1 MNTSINR
8 QGGFT
13 LIELMIVVVV
23 VAILA
28 AIAYPAYTQQVRE
41 TRRSEYQGKL
51 MDLAAS
57 LENYRARRFSYK
69 DADSNLG
76 SLSSD
81 LDSNDYY
88 TVSIS
93 VTNNNQRYEIT
104 ANPRGRRAVMVSC
117 VWTARAHLL
126 REGQHLHPGLVRLLG
141 IDQGSDRRC
150 PLRCG
155 RCPSPS

>member
-1 MNTSINR
+1 MKTSINR

-28 AIAYPAYTQQVRE
+28 AIAYPAYTEQVRE

-76 SLSSD
+76 SLSPD
-81 LDSNDYY
+81 LNNNDYY
-88 TVSIS
+88 TVGI
-93 VTNNNQRYEIT
+93 TLRDNNQRYEIV
-104 ANPRGRRAVMVSC
+104 ANPKGPQSGDGQLRLDSEGRTCFVKGSSC
-117 VWTARAHLL
+117 T
-126 REGQHLHPGLVRLLG
+126 LG
-141 IDQGSDRRC
+141 SSASWGD
-150 PLRCG
+150 
-155 RCPSPS
+155 

>member
-104 ANPRGRRAVMVSC
+104 ANPKGPQSGDGQLRLDSEGRTCFVKGSTC
-117 VWTARAHLL
+117 T
-126 REGQHLHPGLVRLLG
+126 LG
-141 IDQGSDRRC
+141 SSASWGD
-150 PLRCG
+150 
-155 RCPSPS
+155 

>member
-1 MNTSINR
+1 MKQGINR

-28 AIAYPAYTQQVRE
+28 AIAYPAYTEQVRE

-69 DADSNLG
+69 DADSKLGNLAP
-76 SLSSD
+76 D
-81 LDSNDYY
+81 LNSNDYY
-88 TVSIS
+88 S
-93 VTNNNQRYEIT
+93 VNLSLKNDDQRYEIVAT
-104 ANPRGRRAVMVSC
+104 PKGPQNGDGQLRLDSEGRTCFVKGANC
-117 VWTARAHLL
+117 T
-126 REGQHLHPGLVRLLG
+126 LG
-141 IDQGSDRRC
+141 SSASWGD
-150 PLRCG
+150 
-155 RCPSPS
+155 